1 MFPLAHRI
9 AVDVFVAPD
18 WPDGIGRRVSV
29 EIIRFRRCPTLRYFF
44 HIYDD
49 AETLDL
55 DGMELPSIEAAVAM
69 ARHDLGQIVAD
80 ELMHAGTLN
89 TASRIDVAAE
99 EGQLLASVRFDDL
112 LDS

>member
-1 MFPLAHRI
+1 
-9 AVDVFVAPD
+9 
-18 WPDGIGRRVSV
+18 V

-49 AETLDL
+49 AETLDQ

-69 ARHDLGQIVAD
+69 ARQDLGQIVAD
-80 ELMHAGTLN
+80 DLMHAGTLN
-89 TASRIDVAAE
+89 TASRIDIAAE

-112 LDS
+112 LESQAPNTDVKRMSAIDPKRTFEPSP